1 MCRVCLAL
9 VLTLFVG
16 CAPES
21 RIETEY
27 EQDIK
32 TDTNFAHLPLILAGI
47 PKSSDISL
55 YEGLPSEFWEPEL
68 LERELKEKKTIKLH
82 GYRFYEEL
90 ITMDGTDAEHLTA
103 LFSSKNAFKAFVKSQ
118 ALWRLLSGILRR
130 VEVRPRRQHNV

>member
-16 CAPES
+16 CALES

-32 TDTNFAHLPLILAGI
+32 TNTNFAHLPLILAGI

-68 LERELKEKKTIKLH
+68 LDCLTKKRSNFMVT
-82 GYRFYEEL
+82 GFTR
-90 ITMDGTDAEHLTA
+90 
-103 LFSSKNAFKAFVKSQ
+103 S
-118 ALWRLLSGILRR
+118 
-130 VEVRPRRQHNV
+130 